1 MRVLKHHEAKLLR
14 KVDFLTWRGEG
25 NLRVSALV
33 RRYGLDSPEELVAYR
48 KLCGLITSLV
58 ASLRALPAASVFRA
72 NVSASRRRFPVA
84 GSFGK
89 GSTGATRA
97 STQAAIHAPTRAP
110 VAVPPALPAV
120 APPPAAAPGVAAVP
134 APGAPA
140 AVTQVLSAPPVAPA
154 PTLAE
159 PSAPPPQAV
168 PAPAAPVAEAHSAT
182 PAVAERPHRARRA
195 PATPR
200 ARTPPRASPRRG

>member
-89 GSTGATRA
+89 GSTARNAPEGSSSMPPSPLLLRLATGPP
-97 STQAAIHAPTRAP
+97 SLAARW
-110 VAVPPALPAV
+110 
-120 APPPAAAPGVAAVP
+120 
-134 APGAPA
+134 
-140 AVTQVLSAPPVAPA
+140 
-154 PTLAE
+154 
-159 PSAPPPQAV
+159 
-168 PAPAAPVAEAHSAT
+168 
-182 PAVAERPHRARRA
+182 
-195 PATPR
+195 
-200 ARTPPRASPRRG
+200 